1 MSLVLWFYTVG
12 GAGAII
18 VAVMHQL
25 THGKVEHKQLSQ
37 ATIWMTP
44 KWKLRL
50 VRKMMNSAVFGQIII
65 LIVYLPG
72 LPLRESRKCSMAQ
85 TKLLLPLKKFYFID
99 IYSGWC
105 FVFKQKS

>member
-37 ATIWMTP
+37 ATICMTP

-50 VRKMMNSAVFGQIII
+50 VRKMMNSAVFGQ
-65 LIVYLPG
+65 VDYLDCISAWLTFEG
-72 LPLRESRKCSMAQ
+72 IKENVQWL
-85 TKLLLPLKKFYFID
+85 KL
-99 IYSGWC
+99 SC
-105 FVFKQKS
+105 FCH